1 MKQTHNR
8 YWSATWTAL
17 LLLLISITNIHA
29 QPLCRIQ
36 HYSVN
41 DGLSQSFVQR
51 MVQSDDGLLWFGT
64 WDGLNFA
71 CTDSLMQTRTTF
83 RHFTTQ
89 DGLLS
94 NLVHAMTDDGKGHY
108 WVVAENGL
116 TQLDPQ
122 TGLTVNYRSDR
133 FGNELKFAETVP
145 LLRGDTLLLGT
156 NLGVLSLRLNELP

>member
-64 WDGLNFA
+64 WDGLN
-71 CTDSLMQTRTTF
+71 CYDGYS
-83 RHFTTQ
+83 FTTYNMVSPGGTALSTNRLTDIQ
-89 DGLLS
+89 IGADGDLWCS
-94 NLVHAMTDDGKGHY
+94 TYDAWKTPMCY
-108 WVVAENGL
+108 PRE
-116 TQLDPQ
+116 
-122 TGLTVNYRSDR
+122 
-133 FGNELKFAETVP
+133 
-145 LLRGDTLLLGT
+145 
-156 NLGVLSLRLNELP
+156 